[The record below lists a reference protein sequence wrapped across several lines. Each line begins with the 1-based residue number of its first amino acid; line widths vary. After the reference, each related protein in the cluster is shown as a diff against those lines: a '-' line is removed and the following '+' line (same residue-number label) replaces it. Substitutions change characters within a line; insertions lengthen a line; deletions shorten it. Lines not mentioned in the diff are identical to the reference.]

1 MLVPLL
7 HFTPVDRPFLLSW
20 AVDPTIL
27 TGLVLAAAIYGLA
40 WRRIQLTGRR
50 TVPLGYPLAYYLGL
64 FSIAFALLGPFDVY
78 NQESLLMHMSQHLL
92 LLQIAPPLIWL
103 GRPVQLILQAVSP
116 QRSGPV
122 LRVALRRQSVRALLT
137 FVSHPLVA
145 FLAFNFAVIFWH
157 VPKMYDLALSHQTV
171 HELEHIC
178 FLVGGLLYWWAI
190 VEPVPR
196 HHKLRT
202 GFALGSIFLS
212 MLVAEALGAILTLDG
227 SVIYPF
233 YNQTRPLWGLSQ
245 LDDQQYAGLLMWVG
259 GGLLYLGILFG
270 LLIRSFGRDDYQP
283 SAGTV
288 SNVTATTPATAEAPS

>member
-7 HFTPVDRPFLLSW
+7 HFTPVDRPFLLAW

-27 TGLVLAAAIYGLA
+27 TGLVLAAAVYGLA

-50 TVPLGYPLAYYLGL
+50 AVPLGYPLAYYLGL
-64 FSIAFALLGPFDVY
+64 FSIALALLGPFDVY
-78 NQESLLMHMSQHLL
+78 NQDSLLMHMSQHLL

-116 QRSGPV
+116 QQSGPV
-122 LRVALRRQSVRALLT
+122 LRVVLRRSWVRGLLT
-137 FVSHPLVA
+137 FFSHPLIA
-145 FLAFNFAVIFWH
+145 FLSFNVAVIFWH
-157 VPKMYDLALSHQTV
+157 VPKMYDLALSHQTI

-178 FLVGGLLYWWAI
+178 FLAGGLLYWWAI
-190 VEPVPR
+190 IEPVPR

-227 SVIYPF
+227 SVLYPF
-233 YNQTRPLWGLSQ
+233 YNQTSPLWGLSR

-259 GGLLYLGILFG
+259 GGLLYLVIIFAILV
-270 LLIRSFGRDDYQP
+270 RSFGHEEYHA
-283 SAGTV
+283 SVATV
-288 SNVTATTPATAEAPS
+288 KSAEAPS

>member
-1 MLVPLL
+1 MFVPLL
-7 HFTPVDRPFLLSW
+7 HATPVDRPFLLAW
-20 AVDPTIL
+20 AVDPTVL
-27 TGLVLAAAIYGLA
+27 TGLVLAAAVYGLA

-50 TVPLGYPLAYYLGL
+50 KVPLSYPLAYYLGL

-78 NQESLLMHMSQHLL
+78 NDESLLMHMSQHLL

-122 LRVALRRQSVRALLT
+122 LRVALRRSWVRGLLT

-145 FLAFNFAVIFWH
+145 FLAFNVAVIFWH
-157 VPKMYDLALSHQTV
+157 VPKMYDLALSHPTV
-171 HELEHIC
+171 HELEHIS
-178 FLVGGLLYWWAI
+178 FLFGGLLFWWAI
-190 VEPVPR
+190 IEPVPR

-212 MLVAEALGAILTLDG
+212 MLVAEALGAILSLDG

-233 YNQTRPLWGLSQ
+233 YNQTSPLWGLSQ
-245 LDDQQYAGLLMWVG
+245 LNDQQYAGLLMWVG
-259 GGLLYLGILFG
+259 GGLLYLGIIFTILV
-270 LLIRSFGRDDYQP
+270 RSFGHEEYHA
-283 SAGTV
+283 SM
-288 SNVTATTPATAEAPS
+288 ATPTKAEAPS

>member
-7 HFTPVDRPFLLSW
+7 HFTPVDRPFLLAW

-40 WRRIQLTGRR
+40 WRRIQLIGRR
-50 TVPLGYPLAYYLGL
+50 TVPLGSPLAYYLGL
-64 FSIAFALLGPFDVY
+64 FAIAFALLGPFDVY

-122 LRVALRRQSVRALLT
+122 LRVALKRQWVRALLT
-137 FVSHPLVA
+137 FISHPLVA
-145 FLAFNFAVIFWH
+145 FLAFNVAVIFWH
-157 VPKMYDLALSHQTV
+157 VPKMYDLALSHQTI

-178 FLVGGLLYWWAI
+178 FLAGGLLYWWAI

-212 MLVAEALGAILTLDG
+212 MLVSEALGAILSLDD
-227 SVIYPF
+227 SIIYPF
-233 YNQTRPLWGLSQ
+233 YNQTSPLWGLTR
-245 LDDQQYAGLLMWVG
+245 LADQQYAGLLMWVG
-259 GGLLYLGILFG
+259 GGLLYLAILFAI
-270 LLIRSFGRDDYQP
+270 LIRSFGHEEYQA
-283 SAGTV
+283 SM
-288 SNVTATTPATAEAPS
+288 PATVTSAEAPS